1 MAAADVHWVSL
12 LPSLEGLIVPS
23 KLYGILAA
31 GRPVIFVGDPDG
43 EVARL
48 IGPAQAGVAV
58 GVGDARELQ
67 RRIVELK
74 SDHGRRESMGQ
85 NGYRLYRNKFTPQ
98 RALARWSDIL
108 DPAPGVPIEPPSPG
122 TSA

>member
-1 MAAADVHWVSL
+1 
-12 LPSLEGLIVPS
+12 
-23 KLYGILAA
+23 
-31 GRPVIFVGDPDG
+31 
-43 EVARL
+43 
-48 IGPAQAGVAV
+48 V

-74 SDHGRRESMGQ
+74 SDYGRRESMGQ

-108 DPAPGVPIEPPSPG
+108 RPPVPGVPLEPPSSS

>member
-1 MAAADVHWVSL
+1 
-12 LPSLEGLIVPS
+12 VPS

-58 GVGDARELQ
+58 EVGDARELQ

-74 SDHGRRESMGQ
+74 TDCGRRELMGQ

-108 DPAPGVPIEPPSPG
+108 SSPGPDLPLEPPSSG
-122 TSA
+122 TSV